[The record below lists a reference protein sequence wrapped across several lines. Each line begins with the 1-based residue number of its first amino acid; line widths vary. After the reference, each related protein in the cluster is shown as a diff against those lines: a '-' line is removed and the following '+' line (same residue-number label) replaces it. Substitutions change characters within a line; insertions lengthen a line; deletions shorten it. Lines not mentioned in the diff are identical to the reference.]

1 MLLWILFIYL
11 FIYLFSQNDKFL
23 PPKKKKKTRGNEQD
37 PNLTLQRVEPLQH
50 VKDIDEML

>member
-1 MLLWILFIYL
+1 MTN
-11 FIYLFSQNDKFL
+11 SCHQKR
-23 PPKKKKKTRGNEQD
+23 KKTRGNEQD